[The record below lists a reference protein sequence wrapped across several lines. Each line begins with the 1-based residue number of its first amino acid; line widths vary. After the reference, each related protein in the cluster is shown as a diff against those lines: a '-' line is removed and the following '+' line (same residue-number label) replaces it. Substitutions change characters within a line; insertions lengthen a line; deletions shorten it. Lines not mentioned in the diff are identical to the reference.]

1 MKTMI
6 KTKSHLFFP
15 TEELKA
21 NVDALNGY
29 DITFQSKYNDEVHI
43 CKVMKDCQIIGYNIY
58 VEGVQLSVEEDWEF
72 TFDILKKLF
81 L

>member
-1 MKTMI
+1 MRTMI

-21 NVDALNGY
+21 NVDAPNGY
-29 DITFQSKYNDEVHI
+29 DITFRSKNLHEVHV

-58 VEGVQLSVEEDWEF
+58 VEGIPLSAGENWEF